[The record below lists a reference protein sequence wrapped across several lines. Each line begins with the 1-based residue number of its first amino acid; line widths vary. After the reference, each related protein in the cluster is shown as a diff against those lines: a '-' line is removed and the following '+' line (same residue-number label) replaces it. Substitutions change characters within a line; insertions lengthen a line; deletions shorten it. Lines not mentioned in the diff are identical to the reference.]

1 MSTLT
6 WDYVLKFVLI
16 GDAAVGK
23 SSLLVRLTDE
33 RFLTN
38 PDATLGVEF
47 GSKLIHI
54 PDEDK
59 TIKLQ
64 CWDTAGTEYFRSITR
79 SYYRGAAGALLVYD
93 VTSRASF
100 EHAEDWL
107 KDVRDH
113 ADPNL
118 TCILVA
124 NKVDLVGEEDGLGG
138 SSARASL
145 DMPGA
150 GEGASTI
157 GRRSKKRRE
166 VGREEAELWAKEH
179 DVLFIEASAKT
190 GINVNEAFDQAA
202 RDILRK
208 IKQGVYDDGSSGVKS
223 GKSPANP
230 RKPAPNPNN
239 TLTLESTPP
248 NGKCC

>member
-1 MSTLT
+1 
-6 WDYVLKFVLI
+6 
-16 GDAAVGK
+16 
-23 SSLLVRLTDE
+23 
-33 RFLTN
+33 
-38 PDATLGVEF
+38 LGVEF

-54 PDEDK
+54 ADENK

-93 VTSRASF
+93 VTNRASF

-107 KDVRDH
+107 KDVREH

-124 NKVDLVGEEDGLGG
+124 NKVDLVSDEGDTTAP
-138 SSARASL
+138 SSTRASL
-145 DMPGA
+145 EVPNGDVTRKSSD
-150 GEGASTI
+150 GASTI
-157 GRRSKKRRE
+157 GRKGKKRRE
-166 VGREEAELWAKEH
+166 VSKEEAQTWAKEH

-190 GINVNEAFDQAA
+190 GVNVEEAFDQAA

-208 IKQGVYDDGSSGVKS
+208 IRQGVYDEASSGVK
-223 GKSPANP
+223 KSAAQ
-230 RKPAPNPNN
+230 RKPSANPNN
-239 TLTLESTPP
+239 TLTLESVPQKS
-248 NGKCC
+248 KCC